1 MHRFVRFFSYLK
13 PFVRWILFLF
23 ALIMANM
30 LLGIPGPLLQ
40 KAIIDQALSEGK
52 YQLLVTLAII
62 IAGISLLSA
71 FFTYLRNI
79 ISVSLREK
87 VLAKVRVDIYSHLQR
102 LSMHFFSKQQSGSL
116 LSRMVND
123 VSYIQNLVNDEF
135 FYLFSSA
142 IRVVIVVLLMFSLS
156 WQLTLLSLVALPVL
170 VIVFLMLRKRIY
182 QFSKRMQELYAHLS
196 GKIQEN
202 ISAIK
207 IIQAETVEEQKQEET
222 ALMCDNL
229 ASVSISQS
237 KVAIKGNF
245 AVTVFSSVPLLL
257 VIWMLGGA
265 QVIEGSLT
273 LGTLLAFSQYLFS
286 VIGPVSRFFSFNL
299 SLQAGYAAMDR
310 IYDILDKPP
319 DIVDSAGAQAF
330 SKELETIEFKGL
342 SLEFQGDDDQKPLLA
357 LDNINLKIEKG
368 EKIGIVG
375 PSGGGKTSLI
385 NLLLRFY
392 KPTSGGIL
400 LNGENLE
407 QFTIASLRQNISYMP
422 QEEYLFNDTIRANLA
437 LGRDYSDRDLQD
449 ALERS
454 YAWEFVKVLDKG
466 LNTVIGER
474 GATLSGGQ
482 RQRLALARVFLK
494 KPQLFIFDEAFSALD
509 AQSEQLIFKALK
521 SLLKETTAII
531 IAHRFS
537 FLHLVN
543 RILVFSEGHL
553 IEDGTISELRDHEG
567 LFARLFLMQQ
577 LEEGKF

>member
-1 MHRFVRFFSYLK
+1 MRFFSYLK